1 MREQN
6 QPEGTR
12 FDALVDDLKEVIAPL
27 RYVTLD
33 YTLEQDGYRDGFAV
47 LSFPS
52 PYYLSGPLAVKLLS
66 EGFLRDAAA
75 RADNLQ
81 CFCGYDSGLIRVS
94 YVVRNVWKDGEPAPK
109 SFTLDVNRLIEERIR
124 ANRARHE
131 DAGIVSRET
140 VRFPDGADGERR

>member
-6 QPEGTR
+6 QPEGSR
-12 FDALVDDLKEVIAPL
+12 FGALVEDLKEVIAPL

-33 YTLEQDGYRDGFAV
+33 YTLEQDGYREGFAV

-109 SFTLDVNRLIEERIR
+109 SFTTDINRDIEERLR
-124 ANRARHE
+124 AKKARRAAAGSAFGEE
-131 DAGIVSRET
+131 DGVSVGAGK
-140 VRFPDGADGERR
+140 ERR